1 MKNYSVYNPY
11 EVAFKEAYGKFKKVV
26 LFPLVYVFT
35 RLKISA
41 NTVSFMGFVTALW
54 FFVQLAALKVTDYIL
69 VPFILYLLWDNL
81 DGSIAEKEGINERGQ
96 YVDNFFDQTSLLLLM
111 LGMAAAGEFS
121 GLKAIVFVLL
131 YWVIIWGG
139 CISNLNGLRVL
150 ILRLRIFPFTFF
162 GINAI
167 AGQTVISQPLFLD
180 IFILVEILSAAT
192 IIWALLR
199 HRKDVTFP
207 PVLMAAF
214 REIRITGSLSLV
226 LMVLCFL
233 YYLIAY

>member
-11 EVAFKEAYGKFKKVV
+11 EVAFKEAYGKFKRVV
-26 LFPLVYVFT
+26 LFPLVFLFT

-41 NTVSFMGFVTALW
+41 NTVSFLGFVTALW
-54 FFVQLAALKVTDYIL
+54 FFVQLTVFGATDCIL

-81 DGSIAEKEGINERGQ
+81 DGSIAEKAGINERGQ

-121 GLKAIVFVLL
+121 GLKGMVFVLL

-150 ILRLRIFPFTFF
+150 ILRLRIFPFVFF
-162 GINAI
+162 GINI
-167 AGQTVISQPLFLD
+167 LAGKRVISQPVFLD
-180 IFILVEILSAAT
+180 ILILLEMVSAAT
-192 IIWALLR
+192 IVWALLR
-199 HRKDVTFP
+199 HRKRVTFP
-207 PVLMAAF
+207 PVLMEAF
-214 REIRITGSLSLV
+214 REIRITGTLSLV
-226 LMVLCFL
+226 LMTLCFL
-233 YYLIAY
+233 YFLIVF